1 MLRLVHARAS
11 WLRTQTQRKGRGPSE
26 ILRRAMSHD
35 NVDLVRRATEARN
48 AGDPSVWVG
57 LCDPDIVLVVA
68 PMTGPEPGTYVGTAA
83 VVQWYTE
90 FFRPFGR
97 SFRVELLETIAVG
110 DSVIV
115 VQRYVARGR
124 SSGADVQA
132 PNVVNVVTFRA
143 GRVIRID
150 NTESREAAL
159 RLVGRAV

>member
-1 MLRLVHARAS
+1 
-11 WLRTQTQRKGRGPSE
+11 
-26 ILRRAMSHD
+26 MSQD
-35 NVDLVRRATEARN
+35 NVDLLRRATEARN

-68 PMTGPEPGTYVGTAA
+68 PMTGPEPGTYVGAAA
-83 VVQWYTE
+83 VVQWYTD

-97 SFRVELLETIAVG
+97 SFHVELLETIAVG

-124 SSGADVQA
+124 SSGAEVQA
-132 PNVVNVVTFRA
+132 PSVVNVVTFRA

-159 RLVGRAV
+159 RLVGRPV